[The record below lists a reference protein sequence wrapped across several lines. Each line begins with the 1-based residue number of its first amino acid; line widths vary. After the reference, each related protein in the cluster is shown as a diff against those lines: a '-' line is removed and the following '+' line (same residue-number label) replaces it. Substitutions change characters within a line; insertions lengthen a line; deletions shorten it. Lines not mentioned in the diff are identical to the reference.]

1 MKATGM
7 FLSGMALAVLLALGT
22 VFAMGK
28 MTHPVSAAAPSK
40 SGDEP
45 QRTITVSGQASVTAV
60 PDVAYITLSV
70 QTRDKKAANALE
82 DNNKRVAQVYQ
93 TLARF
98 GVEKKD
104 IQTTS
109 LSLYQQEER
118 DREGKVIARYYQAN
132 NTVRVTV
139 RDMDNLGKILDAVV
153 QSGANRLQGIQ
164 FGISDRAALLEQA
177 RLEAVKQGKAQAAA
191 IAAAAGAKL
200 GEVQTI
206 SFQSVAQPVMRDEMM
221 LEAAPKMAGEVP
233 VSGGQ
238 MQVTAT
244 VHMVF
249 DLQSP

>member
-1 MKATGM
+1 MKTTGL
-7 FLSGMALAVLLALGT
+7 FLSGVALAILLVLGAVFVLGNLT
-22 VFAMGK
+22 R
-28 MTHPVSAAAPSK
+28 PVAAAPLPK
-40 SGDEP
+40 SDDGP
-45 QRTITVSGQASVTAV
+45 IRTITVTGQASVTAV

-70 QTRDKKAANALE
+70 QTRDKKAADALE
-82 DNNKRVAQVYQ
+82 ANNERVAKVYQ

-109 LSLYQQEER
+109 LSLYQQEEH
-118 DREGKVIARYYQAN
+118 DREGQVTARYYIAN

-139 RDMDNLGKILDAVV
+139 HDMDKLGEILDAVV

-164 FGISDRAALLEQA
+164 FGVSDRAALLEQA

-206 SFQSVAQPVMRDEMM
+206 SFQSVAEPIMRDEIMM
-221 LEAAPKMAGEVP
+221 EAAPKMVGEVP

-238 MQVTAT
+238 MEITAT